1 MWRRCFFLEHYP
13 WCKRIT
19 HLFTYDPTCP
29 KFKKPRKAKWELNKI
44 FQDIWATK
52 WSWDEVVMGPTS
64 KMFMVRC
71 KICTFVK
78 KRNKLFVP
86 KFDGLQLHVGWHNN
100 IVAKVEC
107 QNNMSA
113 SDKHAK
119 KKCQFTIVHS
129 RCYVIH

>member
-1 MWRRCFFLEHYP
+1 
-13 WCKRIT
+13 
-19 HLFTYDPTCP
+19 
-29 KFKKPRKAKWELNKI
+29 
-44 FQDIWATK
+44 
-52 WSWDEVVMGPTS
+52 MGPTS

-78 KRNKLFVP
+78 KKLFVP